1 MTADLSHFH
10 VLCSVTHSE
19 KSLLEPFALHQTKV
33 WRKQPKS
40 YRVQHIFFFV
50 SVYTGHTELIVIYTN
65 TSKCFVARVVGI
77 QNWCTGNYVC
87 ICEPVLF
94 RLILTHFLRSLF
106 VSVLHKAIYLS
117 YFFFYISNAFSTL
130 ALIEFPSSVAICLLL
145 ADVSFSLS
153 AEWTDV
159 YVLRVLTTE
168 RYRTACL
175 S

>member
-1 MTADLSHFH
+1 MCCVVSPTQKNLFWNHL
-10 VLCSVTHSE
+10 LC
-19 KSLLEPFALHQTKV
+19 TK
-33 WRKQPKS
+33 PKYGES
-40 YRVQHIFFFV
+40 SQNLIVCNTFFFV
-50 SVYTGHTELIVIYTN
+50 SVYTGHTELIVVYTN
-65 TSKCFVARVVGI
+65 MSKCFVARVVGI
-77 QNWCTGNYVC
+77 QNWCTGNYGC

-117 YFFFYISNAFSTL
+117 YFFFYISKAFSTL

-153 AEWTDV
+153 AERTDV